1 MTTVALASEAAH
13 ARKYVI
19 ALVVTL
25 LALAAPAVA
34 QSATRRASDD
44 RAFEIRVITGGFV
57 ARGDL
62 RDDISDA
69 GWFGGQLG
77 WHVERHWIVTGT
89 YGWAPA
95 GARAFVTNRRVDVI
109 QNDVGLE
116 GRLPDLVQMGIS
128 KLAVF
133 LGSGLG
139 ARTYR
144 VRQGGGSDTQFDAY
158 LSLGADLS
166 RESSRFTLRTEV
178 RDYQSSYRGVAGTIP
193 ETARADLAMFA
204 GVGYR
209 F

>member
-1 MTTVALASEAAH
+1 
-13 ARKYVI
+13 
-19 ALVVTL
+19 
-25 LALAAPAVA
+25 
-34 QSATRRASDD
+34 
-44 RAFEIRVITGGFV
+44 
-57 ARGDL
+57 
-62 RDDISDA
+62 
-69 GWFGGQLG
+69 
-77 WHVERHWIVTGT
+77 
-89 YGWAPA
+89 
-95 GARAFVTNRRVDVI
+95 
-109 QNDVGLE
+109 
-116 GRLPDLVQMGIS
+116 MGIS